1 MATLSRRSTRPG
13 ACYGLPV
20 GLTAAEEEGRYRQAI
35 AAGHTEVWVGL
46 GDLLAKQ
53 PGRQRE
59 AVHAYRQAIVA
70 GRNLELAWMSLWFLL
85 RAQPGREGDAKQALD
100 QAHAA
105 GRSRRRRLYAIL
117 LWILVGVF
125 LTLAVGITASTGNLG
140 AGLAI
145 ATGVSILLVFGW
157 LGRHGDVPNV

>member
-59 AVHAYRQAIVA
+59 AEHAYRQALAA
-70 GRNLELAWMSLWFLL
+70 GHDPERAQRHLWYFLQG
-85 RAQPGREGDAKQALD
+85 QPGRQGEADQALA
-100 QAHAA
+100 QTHAA
-105 GRSRRRRLYAIL
+105 GAQRRRRNYAVLGSL
-117 LWILVGVF
+117 LAAVF
-125 LTLAVGITASTGNLG
+125 LIVAVVATAVTGNF
-140 AGLAI
+140 AIGLAI
-145 ATGVSILLVFGW
+145 AAGAAGLLVLGW
-157 LGRHGDVPNV
+157 LGRHGDVPNA